1 MFQFEGKVAVI
12 TGAASGFGRAFAD
25 KGAALGMKLV
35 LADVDSAAL
44 AQTVEAL
51 RASGADAIGVPTDVS
66 DAAQVEALALAALDA
81 FGKIHLLFNNAGVG
95 SGGFLWESSANDW
108 AWVFGVNVMG
118 VAHGVRVFTPIML
131 RQNEPAH
138 IINTASVAGLLSPS
152 AMGVYNASKHA
163 VVALTETLYHD
174 LQSTGAPVGC
184 SLLCPAFVPTGIA
197 NAERAR
203 PDTLRNDAAP
213 TRSQLAAGKQL
224 QRAVQSGKLNASDV
238 AQLTFE
244 AIEAGRFYIL
254 THPAIMPTVRL
265 RHEDIEQQRNPTDPL
280 SLKPE
285 VKGDGAGAVKRETG
299 DAVKG

>member
-1 MFQFEGKVAVI
+1 MFEFEGRVAVI

-35 LADVDSAAL
+35 LADVDANAL

-66 DAAQVEALALAALDA
+66 DPAQIEALALAALDA

-95 SGGFLWESSANDW
+95 AGGFLWENSANDW
-108 AWVFGVNVMG
+108 AWVFNVNVMG

-131 RQNEPAH
+131 RQDEPAH
-138 IINTASVAGLLSPS
+138 IVNTASVAGLLSPPS
-152 AMGVYNASKHA
+152 MGIYNASKHA
-163 VVALTETLYHD
+163 VVSLTETLYHD
-174 LQSTGAPVGC
+174 LKNAGGQVGC

-197 NAERAR
+197 DAERVR
-203 PDTLRNDAAP
+203 PETLRNDATP
-213 TRSQLAAGKQL
+213 TRSQLAADKQL
-224 QRAVQSGKLNASDV
+224 QRAVRSGKLTAANV
-238 AQLTFE
+238 ADMTFD
-244 AIEAGRFYIL
+244 AIAAGRFYII
-254 THPAIMPTVRL
+254 THPAILDTVRM

-285 VKGDGAGAVKRETG
+285 VKNAG
-299 DAVKG
+299 